1 MDVSQMRNTSVL
13 ANAEELTGVGYHKN
27 LLPKVIGKAVQSMF
41 ATILHNAENAR
52 KSKAL
57 RTRA

>member
-27 LLPKVIGKAVQSMF
+27 LLPKVVGSAVQFIF
-41 ATILHNAENAR
+41 ALILHNSKNAR
-52 KSKAL
+52 KSNAL
-57 RTRA
+57 RPRA